1 MRRARTW
8 SRMCRMLIGL
18 HCGDR
23 AGVELRNQSVG
34 GSGVAVARNSIEF
47 FSIAGREI
55 LINFFTVFKPYLL
68 APKDLV
74 DIYFVE

>member
-34 GSGVAVARNSIEF
+34 GMARNSIEF

>member
-1 MRRARTW
+1 MWKW
-8 SRMCRMLIGL
+8 S
-18 HCGDR
+18 
-23 AGVELRNQSVG
+23 VELRNQSVG
-34 GSGVAVARNSIEF
+34 GMARNSIEF